1 MESDTDAD
9 VVKLGFLRSISA
21 RAAAYSGLLMYFNW
35 QPGAIWIQF
44 SGVVIVSC
52 LIWNII
58 VITDAE
64 TRGGE
69 ADV

>member
-1 MESDTDAD
+1 
-9 VVKLGFLRSISA
+9 
-21 RAAAYSGLLMYFNW
+21 MYFNW

-44 SGVVIVSC
+44 SSVVIVSC
-52 LIWNII
+52 LIWNVI